1 MTAVTRIL
9 KFYFRTQIIVRGRIP
24 KLIMEWI
31 PVVRRKRGGTRKT
44 WMEGVQAAMTTRHLE
59 PDQCRNRKE
68 FYFRT
73 QIIVRG
79 QNIET
84 NYGMDTT
91 GEKGKRTHK

>member
-1 MTAVTRIL
+1 
-9 KFYFRTQIIVRGRIP
+9 
-24 KLIMEWI
+24 MEWI
-31 PVVRRKRGGTRKT
+31 PRERRERGRTSKTKMEVVQT
-44 WMEGVQAAMTTRHLE
+44 AMTTRNLE

-79 QNIET
+79 ENIET